1 MSSKLNFSANHRQF
15 QLNIN
20 EMKSNI
26 KSILILFLFTI
37 FCSTAVNAQLY
48 TTYAQEMESDT
59 AIIVVTGLKMVTDD
73 NNRSSEDMSAGMEA
87 AVKLT
92 DQQGKVVE
100 KKTTIFSQK
109 FYNGKSYYTA
119 DFSIK
124 IDSLYT
130 ISITFS
136 DGKFITVSDY
146 KIDNAW
152 KRHHYFH
159 VTTGAKSPASLLRKE
174 EDSKTG
180 FACYIYS
187 LFPLKNYIEKGGT
200 QIK

>member
-1 MSSKLNFSANHRQF
+1 MSSKLNFIANHKQF

-26 KSILILFLFTI
+26 KSILVLFLFTI

-48 TTYAQEMESDT
+48 TTYAKEMESDT
-59 AIIVVTGLKMVTDD
+59 AIIVVTGLKITTDTKGHPV
-73 NNRSSEDMSAGMEA
+73 EDLSVGMEA
-87 AVKLT
+87 TVKLT

-109 FYNGKSYYTA
+109 FYNGDRYYTA
-119 DFSIK
+119 DFPIK

-136 DGKFITVSDY
+136 DGKVIKVSDY

-159 VTTGAKSPASLLRKE
+159 GTTGAKSPASLLRKE